1 MYAGLHSTLDCLLST
16 LKLSLSMDV
25 KAWAEAA
32 AKPGL
37 LADLLPL
44 LLALCLL
51 PAEQPLP
58 QLFRL
63 LLLPALVLQ
72 LLDSSSRLLRLLLAL
87 LLRLA
92 LLLLLVGL
100 QSLSLLVSVP
110 LLNSSACI
118 RSTFTKLLGR
128 QVMSTGSMYCPS
140 S

>member
-1 MYAGLHSTLDCLLST
+1 
-16 LKLSLSMDV
+16 MDV

-72 LLDSSSRLLRLLLAL
+72 LDSSSRLLCLLLAL

-100 QSLSLLVSVP
+100 QSLSLPASVP

-118 RSTFTKLLGR
+118 RSTLTKLLGR
-128 QVMSTGSMYCPS
+128 QVMSTGNM
-140 S
+140 